1 MAAGIF
7 SGMFSPRDSDIVLQE
22 LGDKFPLA
30 LVRATSAAGSDL
42 RELRTWRPE
51 WLQSMFQREVA
62 GIVHARIW
70 DHLTAD
76 LDGVDGIEFRTGEP
90 FREVRIVTALGR
102 TFKVRVKRHSEDDK
116 ISSYPTPS
124 DLEFWGGA
132 VVALEGL
139 EEVPLAAGYRWV
151 AATGEVGA
159 PVISYR
165 EGKENVVWAVEVD
178 ADAAGG
184 VAPLRYTP
192 ILPTLPQIDL
202 AASQRGDERG
212 AR

>member
-1 MAAGIF
+1 
-7 SGMFSPRDSDIVLQE
+7 MFSPRDPDIVLEE

-30 LVRATSAAGSDL
+30 LVRATDAARSDL
-42 RELRTWRPE
+42 RELRTWKRE

-76 LDGVDGIEFRTGEP
+76 LDGVEGIEFRTEEP
-90 FREVRIVTALGR
+90 FREVRIVTAFGR
-102 TFKVRVKRHSEDDK
+102 TFKVRVKRHSEGDK
-116 ISSYPTPS
+116 IRSYPTPS

-132 VVALEGL
+132 VVTFEGL
-139 EEVPLAAGYRWV
+139 EEIPLAAGYRWE
-151 AATGEVGA
+151 AGTGEVGA

-165 EGKENVVWAVEVD
+165 EGKENVIWAVEVD
-178 ADAAGG
+178 AAAAGG

-202 AASQRGDERG
+202 AASQREEESGTR
-212 AR
+212 